1 MEKQNLFP
9 KDFCKQNDSE
19 SVLDTLYWSYFDR
32 HPMDSVEISRQFSSL
47 ADILGKLTLKEHD
60 QVWNLTCALCT
71 EHEKKGFLEGVR
83 TGATMVWELTEK

>member
-1 MEKQNLFP
+1 MNLQP
-9 KDFCKQNDSE
+9 GRTE

-60 QVWNLTCALCT
+60 QVGDLTCALCT
-71 EHEKKGFLEGVR
+71 EHEKKGSWKVSAPEPPWYGN
-83 TGATMVWELTEK
+83 